1 MKNYIKFTIKSLPLV
16 FGLIL
21 TLISLTFLIGF
32 ATDIYV
38 EKFQE
43 IEFILFVVFA
53 VIGFPTLLYGIN
65 YLANNKATP
74 SNSTPQSMD
83 LSEFREPGSH

>member
-1 MKNYIKFTIKSLPLV
+1 MKNYIKFTVKSLPLV

-21 TLISLTFLIGF
+21 TLISLAFLVEF

-43 IEFILFVVFA
+43 TEFTFFVVFA

-65 YLANNKATP
+65 YLANNKAAP